1 MLKKKNKIITPESRI
16 EGADIHVIAQQDQFT
31 KMIEEVQWA
40 KQERVEAI
48 KELEKEVAS
57 LEARL
62 DLKKKWIQRAKDQNQ
77 ADDGFIKQLNRLLG
91 N

>member
-1 MLKKKNKIITPESRI
+1 MLKKRNRIIAPESRI

-62 DLKKKWIQRAKDQNQ
+62 DLKKKWIQKAKDQNQ